1 MVWVIEAWAFTVLYA
16 WQAYHRWRTWPHRW
30 LWTLFGVA
38 VALVFGV
45 LLLAFFGRVFHY
57 LAQLPDFTRPFVIG
71 FLQRLMAALLLAL
84 TTMVFLSSVLNALSL
99 LYLSDDL
106 EFLLALP
113 IRRSVLV
120 GFRSLAVVFQ
130 SSYMVYLVLL
140 PVWLA
145 MVWKLGLPVVFV
157 GWALLTMSLYVVPVA
172 LLGVAVTTLLVRVF
186 PVRRLHQF
194 VAVLLAVALTG
205 LLFYVR
211 MMRPERW
218 VRPLEPAELWGLLRQ
233 LETPGSAWL
242 PYGWTSVAML
252 APFVQ
257 PAWMTQ
263 VPHAGPALVGWGV
276 GVSVLAW
283 AVARRYFYGSWLKAR
298 EALSRIGGRARRARR
313 SPRWSSVDLWLLM
326 KEWWS
331 FSRDPA
337 QWGHLLLIG
346 AVLTVYFFNV
356 RLIPVPHPAVAYFV
370 WALNVA
376 MTGFIL
382 SALAARFVLPAFS
395 SDGPAYWLL
404 YVLPLDPGRVYW
416 VRWGFYTA
424 SLTVL
429 SEVLLLGSLRLQRLS
444 HPAFVVL
451 NLYMALTLAVV
462 LGTMA
467 LTAGVR
473 FRRHEEVHASVRLAV
488 GAGGLLY
495 MLVGFLWVV
504 WTLAAALPW
513 VWFHVRAAWW
523 GRESPPWVYG
533 PLGLHGLSAIIGTFV
548 LLRRGLAESRTPPM
562 YGDKTK

>member
-1 MVWVIEAWAFTVLYA
+1 MGEFRALVALYA
-16 WQAYHRWRTWPHRW
+16 RQAYHRWRTWPHRW
-30 LWTLFGVA
+30 AWTLFGAA
-38 VALVFGV
+38 VALAFGG
-45 LLLAFFGRVFHY
+45 LLLAFFARTFHY
-57 LAQLPDFTRPFVIG
+57 LNQLPEFTRPFVMG
-71 FLQRLMAALLLAL
+71 FIQRLMAALLLAL
-84 TTMVFLSSVLNALSL
+84 TTMVFLSSVLNTLSL

-113 IRRSVLV
+113 VRRSVVL
-120 GFRSLAVVFQ
+120 GLRSLGVVFQ
-130 SSYMVYLVLL
+130 STHMVYLVLL

-145 MVWKLGLPVVFV
+145 MVWQLDLPVGFV
-157 GWALLTMSLYVVPVA
+157 GWAFLTMSLYVVPVA
-172 LLGVAVTTLLVRVF
+172 LLGVAATSVLVRVF

-194 VAVLLAVALTG
+194 VAVLLAVAVTG

-218 VRPLEPAELWGLLRQ
+218 VRPLEPGELWSLLRQ

-242 PYGWTSVAML
+242 PYGWASVAML
-252 APFVQ
+252 APFVR

-263 VPHAGPALVGWGV
+263 VPHAGPALAAWGLAV
-276 GVSVLAW
+276 PVLAW
-283 AVARRYFYGSWLKAR
+283 TVARRSFYGSWLKAR
-298 EALSRIGGRARRARR
+298 EALSRIGGRARRSRRGVRR
-313 SPRWSSVDLWLLM
+313 SGVNAWLLA
-326 KEWWS
+326 KEWWF

-337 QWGHLLLIG
+337 QWGHLLLVG
-346 AVLTVYFFNV
+346 AVLAVYFFNV
-356 RLIPVPHPAVAYFV
+356 RLIPVPHPAMAYFV

-416 VRWGFYTA
+416 VRWGFYTTV
-424 SLTVL
+424 LTVL
-429 SEVLLLGSLRLQRLS
+429 SEVLLLGSLRLQRLA

-451 NLYMALTLAVV
+451 NAYMALALAVV

-473 FRRHEEVHASVRLAV
+473 FRRHEEAHASVRLAV

-513 VWFHVRAAWW
+513 VWFHVRAEWW
-523 GRESPPWVYG
+523 GGRAPLWPYG
-533 PLGLHGLSAIIGTFV
+533 LLGLHGLSAIMSTVGLV
-548 LLRRGLAESRTPPM
+548 RRGLAGSRIPPI
-562 YGDKTK
+562 DV

>member
-1 MVWVIEAWAFTVLYA
+1 MWELGALVTLHVR
-16 WQAYHRWRTWPHRW
+16 QAYHRWRTWPHRW
-30 LWTLFGVA
+30 AWTLFGIA
-38 VALVFGV
+38 VAFVFGV
-45 LLLAFFGRVFHY
+45 LLLTFFARTFHY
-57 LAQLPDFTRPFVIG
+57 LNQLPEFTRPFVMG

-99 LYLSDDL
+99 LYLRDDL

-113 IRRSVLV
+113 VRRSVVL
-120 GFRSLAVVFQ
+120 GWRTLGVVFQ
-130 SSYMVYLVLL
+130 STYMVYLVMI

-145 MVWKLGLPVVFV
+145 MVWKLDLPVRFV
-157 GWALLTMSLYVVPVA
+157 GWAFLTMSLYVVPVV
-172 LLGVAVTTLLVRVF
+172 LLGVAATSVLVRVF

-194 VAVLLAVALTG
+194 VTVLLGVVVAG
-205 LLFYVR
+205 LLFYIR
-211 MMRPERW
+211 MMRPEQW
-218 VRPLEPAELWGLLRQ
+218 VRPLEPGELWGLLRQ

-242 PYGWTSVAML
+242 PYGWASVAML

-263 VPHAGPALVGWGV
+263 VSHAGPALIAWGV
-276 GVSVLAW
+276 AVPALAW
-283 AVARRYFYGSWLKAR
+283 AVARRTFYGSWLKAR
-298 EALSRIGGRARRARR
+298 EALSRIGRRSRRAHRGLR
-313 SPRWSSVDLWLLM
+313 SSSVNLWLLA
-326 KEWWS
+326 KEWWF

-337 QWGHLLLIG
+337 QWGHFLLVG
-346 AVLTVYFFNV
+346 AVLAVYFFNV
-356 RLIPVPHPAVAYFV
+356 RLIPIPHPAMAYFV
-370 WALNVA
+370 WTLNVA

-395 SDGPAYWLL
+395 NDGPAYWLL

-416 VRWGFYTA
+416 IRWGFYTV
-424 SLTVL
+424 SLTVV

-444 HPAFVVL
+444 HPAFVAL
-451 NLYMALTLAVV
+451 NAYMALALAVV

-473 FRRHEEVHASVRLAV
+473 FRRHEDAHASVRLAV

-513 VWFHVRAAWW
+513 VWFHVRAEWW
-523 GRESPPWVYG
+523 GGRAPLWVYG
-533 PLGLHGLSAIIGTFV
+533 LLGLHGLSTIISTIG
-548 LLRRGLAESRTPPM
+548 LMRRGLAESRTPPM
-562 YGDKTK
+562 YA

>member
-1 MVWVIEAWAFTVLYA
+1 MREWGALGTLYA
-16 WQAYHRWRTWPHRW
+16 RQAYHRWRTWPHRW
-30 LWTLFGVA
+30 TWTLFGTV
-38 VALVFGV
+38 VALVFGA
-45 LLLAFFGRVFHY
+45 LLFAFFARTFHY
-57 LAQLPDFTRPFVIG
+57 LNQLPDFTRPFVVG
-71 FLQRLMAALLLAL
+71 LLQRLMAALLLAL

-106 EFLLALP
+106 EFLMVLP
-113 IRRSVLV
+113 VRRSVLL
-120 GFRSLAVVFQ
+120 GFRSLGVVFQ
-130 SSYMVYLVLL
+130 STYMVYLVLL

-145 MVWKLGLPVVFV
+145 MVRELGLPGVFV
-157 GWALLTMSLYVVPVA
+157 GWAFLTMSLYVVPVA
-172 LLGVAVTTLLVRVF
+172 LLGVAATTVLVRVF

-194 VAVLLAVALTG
+194 GVVLLAVALTG

-218 VRPLEPAELWGLLRQ
+218 VRPFDPAELWGLLRQ

-242 PYGWTSVAML
+242 PYGWASVAML

-263 VPHAGPALVGWGV
+263 VPYAGPALAGWGV
-276 GVSVLAW
+276 AVPVLAW
-283 AVARRYFYGSWLKAR
+283 TVTRRAFYGSWLKAR
-298 EALSRIGGRARRARR
+298 EALGRIGGRGRRVRR
-313 SPRWSSVDLWLLM
+313 DVRRSSVDAWLLV

-337 QWGHLLLIG
+337 QWGHLLLVG
-346 AVLTVYFFNV
+346 AVLAVYFFNV

-404 YVLPLDPGRVYW
+404 YVLPLDPGRLYW
-416 VRWGFYTA
+416 VRWAFYTVG
-424 SLTVL
+424 LTVL

-444 HPAFVVL
+444 HPAFVAL
-451 NLYMALTLAVV
+451 NAYMALALAVV

-473 FRRHEEVHASVRLAV
+473 FRRHEEAHASVRLAV

-513 VWFHVRAAWW
+513 VWFHVRGAWW
-523 GRESPPWVYG
+523 GGRPPLWGYG
-533 PLGLHGLSAIIGTFV
+533 LLGLHGLSTV
-548 LLRRGLAESRTPPM
+548 LSTVGLVRRGLAGSRTPPM
-562 YGDKTK
+562 YDV